1 MIATAN
7 DTTYHCD
14 KQRLE
19 GKHFHV
25 GSKLYLKGMA
35 EVCINFTGLK
45 SHLGQHRGPR
55 KPNLCCLRLCKHG
68 KGSVIMI
75 MGPKSLSGPP
85 TLESKSTQRYW
96 ILALL
101 SSPVGDKHLLT
112 AGFIQELVE
121 TDICQ
126 YGFNGSSGFSI

>member
-1 MIATAN
+1 MYKFHRLKVPSRTA
-7 DTTYHCD
+7 
-14 KQRLE
+14 QRTQKAQSLLFE
-19 GKHFHV
+19 
-25 GSKLYLKGMA
+25 
-35 EVCINFTGLK
+35 I
-45 SHLGQHRGPR
+45 
-55 KPNLCCLRLCKHG
+55 LCKHG
-68 KGSVIMI
+68 KGSVIMT

-85 TLESKSTQRYW
+85 TLESKSTQRYR